1 MSWINSLVSAG
12 IEVLSKQFTLTSNW
26 GGLNSQLI
34 CTIAPCDKN
43 GAVIGA
49 GVSAPFLD
57 ANLQQQM
64 NWSSPF
70 ENITPESQSPT
81 LAAALQSGMIAQ
93 TVESL
98 SAAASGGDEA
108 KSGFMSKLSE
118 FLQQGEGRTGITK
131 LNSTQVFTG
140 NEPLKFDGTLAF
152 RAYADP
158 LSEVTQPITALWK
171 MAMPKSLADGDTIAN
186 NAVNVAQM
194 ATGWVTGNTSSSDI
208 NTIVKA
214 IFPSEAPGYV
224 ALQYRGKTYAPMVIE
239 SISQPLVNPT
249 SALGDVYATVQI
261 SLGTHRSWDAKD
273 IENSGQSALGRLVS
287 DTVSAV
293 SSLFK

>member
-64 NWSSPF
+64 NWNSPF
-70 ENITPESQSPT
+70 EDILPESKSPT
-81 LAAALQSGMIAQ
+81 LAAALQSGMITQA
-93 TVESL
+93 VESI
-98 SAAASGGDEA
+98 SAATSGGDEA

-140 NEPLKFDGTLAF
+140 NEPLKLDGTLAF

-171 MAMPKSLADGDTIAN
+171 MALPKSLADGDTIAN
-186 NAVNVAQM
+186 NAVDMVSMIGGMLNGTQSGSTETV
-194 ATGWVTGNTSSSDI
+194 
-208 NTIVKA
+208 VKA

-224 ALQYRGKTYAPMVIE
+224 AVKYRGKTYAPMVIE

-273 IENSGQSALGRLVS
+273 IENSGQSALGRLVN